1 MEISNFVIMSNLVSV
16 PKKGSL
22 VNSNSNQNF
31 PTLSNWLDDIF
42 NRDLIPSV
50 FTSNFNTGITLPKV
64 NIKETANDF
73 AVEMAVPGLKKSDF
87 QIDIDNQVLSISTE
101 TKEDNEHK
109 EENYTRR
116 EFGYSSFKR
125 TFTLPE
131 SVNADKI
138 NAIYNEGI
146 LSILLPKKEEAKQ
159 KPARSIKIS

>member
-1 MEISNFVIMSNLVSV
+1 MSNLASV

-87 QIDIDNQVLSISTE
+87 QIEIDNQVLSISTE
-101 TKEDNEHK
+101 TKEENERK

-125 TFTLPE
+125 TFTLPK

-138 NAIYNEGI
+138 NASYNEGI

>member
-1 MEISNFVIMSNLVSV
+1 MSNLASV

-87 QIDIDNQVLSISTE
+87 QIEIDNQILSISTE

-138 NAIYNEGI
+138 NASYNEGI

>member
-1 MEISNFVIMSNLVSV
+1 MSNLVSV
-16 PKKGSL
+16 PKNGSL
-22 VNSNSNQNF
+22 ANSNSNQNF
-31 PTLSNWLDDIF
+31 PTLSNWLDDIC
-42 NRDLIPSV
+42 NRDLPSV

-64 NIKETANDF
+64 NIKETVDDF
-73 AVEMAVPGLKKSDF
+73 TVEMAVPGLKKSDF
-87 QIDIDNQVLSISTE
+87 QIDIDNQILSISTE
-101 TKEDNEHK
+101 TKEENEHK

-131 SVNADKI
+131 SVNNEKI
-138 NAIYNEGI
+138 NARYNEGI